1 MRRSW
6 KGYLFLI
13 PIFVLIGGI
22 FVWPF
27 MNTVWLSFHRS
38 AFGGNAQFI
47 GLENFQ
53 KLLADKKFWPDG
65 VRASAIWTVGNLL
78 MQLVI
83 PLFIALLLNERL
95 KGMSVVRAIILI
107 PWLIPGVVVGVMT
120 RWLFEPSLGAVNE
133 IWARTHLD
141 DLFLWLQGAV
151 LTPIG
156 IELFTDIP
164 FIYLGKSSMA
174 MLTLIAVNS
183 WKFLPFGTLLL
194 LAALQTIPIELYEA
208 AKVDGASAFRRFIS
222 ITFPLL
228 GSMIWFVGFIALLWN
243 FNIFDLIWLT
253 TKGGP
258 GNATLIAPALIY
270 ELAFRKSNLGQASAV
285 AVMAAGVL
293 ILFGILYFAVLAPK
307 EEQA

>member
-38 AFGGNAQFI
+38 AFGGSAQFI

-107 PWLIPGVVVGVMT
+107 PWLIPGVVVGVRMEYMESTLNSVRTEPDSKLLSAYKASQDQDVFAEIVHRHGQMVYRVCLGILGDPHEAEDASQAVFVVLARRARSLRREANLAAGLLGVARNVSLRALQARSRRAPT
-120 RWLFEPSLGAVNE
+120 RMAISESQG
-133 IWARTHLD
+133 WAR
-141 DLFLWLQGAV
+141 
-151 LTPIG
+151 
-156 IELFTDIP
+156 
-164 FIYLGKSSMA
+164 
-174 MLTLIAVNS
+174 
-183 WKFLPFGTLLL
+183 
-194 LAALQTIPIELYEA
+194 LASPWHN
-208 AKVDGASAFRRFIS
+208 RS
-222 ITFPLL
+222 I
-228 GSMIWFVGFIALLWN
+228 N
-243 FNIFDLIWLT
+243 
-253 TKGGP
+253 
-258 GNATLIAPALIY
+258 
-270 ELAFRKSNLGQASAV
+270 
-285 AVMAAGVL
+285 
-293 ILFGILYFAVLAPK
+293 
-307 EEQA
+307 